1 MESFYG
7 GRSGAAFIIVKHF
20 DGIDIPQPDKNGN
33 YAFTGGYYAVDNNKK
48 LILSGGAPI
57 AREASNQNAYSW
69 EYFLHDSNIVVTT
82 SNGGTYS
89 FADKL
94 AEGMVQCFEQG
105 AASSSEVNYGEYVII
120 DTIINLHNKNDDD
133 NGKVFRRGMDYQA
146 DLAGAEYI
154 GQIVG
159 PQGETPEIDITH
171 YLDIVAMSPHKQDT
185 YNPVQQDIIPGSYID
200 ASGTRQFEDE
210 IKFAYATMKDAAGNI
225 IGCQIGFQI
234 PTLINEF
241 EANSIDPYTNR
252 IPGTSGFSSKYTD
265 LIVEDPTEWDGQNWK
280 HPFYEKWQISIPQGY
295 HGVNSTNIE
304 IIPSFTRPAYVT
316 ATENYPGAVIYS
328 DPSLTNP
335 IATSAAELELLRD
348 ELYDADDSVPYA
360 IVEYDGVQCYV
371 KKEDCYK
378 EIVRYRETNFDNIA
392 AGEVTYFEIGDYN
405 SVQKITLSE
414 NGILTVFYTSTDP
427 KALEKAVR
435 WIDNQD
441 THGIEIDADGT
452 MHVYYNTTHTPD
464 SSDPFE
470 VLNPRTGAAHDHSDY
485 ATVLDWI
492 EEVTLSQ
499 DGKFRVLYNNKS
511 VTSDI
516 DPVTGK
522 SQYRNTLNWID
533 YITVTD
539 DGIVNFYYNTDHTSP
554 IYSSSTTNRIKY
566 IKDIKFNSTDG
577 TPGALEGSGD
587 QKFVVTYNTRDAFG
601 NNEVENN
608 SSWAAMNYIIEA
620 KISTPSV
627 QFPHAPFCHLIVIY
641 SDPAYRAA
649 RRSQWVS
656 YPSDKLGVVYNEWVD
671 LGNVRG
677 EKGGLH
683 SVTNVTDLS
692 DLYDDSGSTPPVPIP
707 PEYLLT
713 ADRTRK
719 TGNPYIWVDGV
730 DADYTYAGWGAT
742 IQDLST
748 GTETI
753 YFYDYANKKWYSV
766 GTIDTSLIS
775 PNTIISKSVPNS
787 KMEPS
792 PADDTLHDD
801 GFWLA
806 AETAIYVN

>member
-7 GRSGAAFIIVKHF
+7 GRSGAAFIIVKHC

-69 EYFLHDSNIVVTT
+69 EYFLHDSNIVVPT

-335 IATSAAELELLRD
+335 IATSAA
-348 ELYDADDSVPYA
+348 
-360 IVEYDGVQCYV
+360 
-371 KKEDCYK
+371 
-378 EIVRYRETNFDNIA
+378 
-392 AGEVTYFEIGDYN
+392 
-405 SVQKITLSE
+405 
-414 NGILTVFYTSTDP
+414 
-427 KALEKAVR
+427 
-435 WIDNQD
+435 
-441 THGIEIDADGT
+441 
-452 MHVYYNTTHTPD
+452 
-464 SSDPFE
+464 
-470 VLNPRTGAAHDHSDY
+470 
-485 ATVLDWI
+485 
-492 EEVTLSQ
+492 
-499 DGKFRVLYNNKS
+499 
-511 VTSDI
+511 
-516 DPVTGK
+516 
-522 SQYRNTLNWID
+522 
-533 YITVTD
+533 
-539 DGIVNFYYNTDHTSP
+539 
-554 IYSSSTTNRIKY
+554 
-566 IKDIKFNSTDG
+566 
-577 TPGALEGSGD
+577 
-587 QKFVVTYNTRDAFG
+587 
-601 NNEVENN
+601 
-608 SSWAAMNYIIEA
+608 
-620 KISTPSV
+620 
-627 QFPHAPFCHLIVIY
+627 
-641 SDPAYRAA
+641 
-649 RRSQWVS
+649 
-656 YPSDKLGVVYNEWVD
+656 
-671 LGNVRG
+671 
-677 EKGGLH
+677 
-683 SVTNVTDLS
+683 
-692 DLYDDSGSTPPVPIP
+692 
-707 PEYLLT
+707 
-713 ADRTRK
+713 
-719 TGNPYIWVDGV
+719 
-730 DADYTYAGWGAT
+730 
-742 IQDLST
+742 
-748 GTETI
+748 
-753 YFYDYANKKWYSV
+753 
-766 GTIDTSLIS
+766 
-775 PNTIISKSVPNS
+775 
-787 KMEPS
+787 
-792 PADDTLHDD
+792 
-801 GFWLA
+801 
-806 AETAIYVN
+806 